1 MGKKRKNDFGN
12 ELKDKQKLKKQN
24 VNNNVLRERLADIG
38 IFQVFFLFE
47 KFFDPKN
54 LTKFFFCSKFLF
66 SRITVEKRF

>member
-38 IFQVFFLFE
+38 IFQVFFFE
-47 KFFDPKN
+47 KFFEIFLKIFFYESYQ
-54 LTKFFFCSKFLF
+54 KFFF
-66 SRITVEKRF
+66 